1 MTVLYDP
8 GRRTVYTDEAC
19 FPLQF
24 ADGEAHDPSADL
36 HTLIAAMV
44 ALHGDWTIDDACPE
58 CQQPELG
65 TVTSANSWVVFVRYD
80 THPAAANGT
89 ATSPEDLEHVG

>member
-24 ADGEAHDPSADL
+24 ADHEASDPSADL

-44 ALHGDWTIDDACPE
+44 ALHGGWAIDDDVCTE
-58 CQQPELG
+58 CRQPAPCKSLRL
-65 TVTSANSWVVFVRYD
+65 A
-80 THPAAANGT
+80 T
-89 ATSPEDLEHVG
+89 ALEKAGKWR